1 MRSLAS
7 RNTAPRT
14 QSQLVAGR
22 QKGEYDM
29 IATYASYIWTCY
41 GITAAVLILNVW
53 LARRSHLNELKATQR
68 RQQMQAEKV

>member
-1 MRSLAS
+1 
-7 RNTAPRT
+7 
-14 QSQLVAGR
+14 
-22 QKGEYDM
+22 M

-68 RQQMQAEKV
+68 RQQMHAEKVQ